1 MKTITALAALIGLS
15 AMPIPL
21 MAQAQ
26 APAISAETQVNAL
39 EALFG
44 VHDGFRRSHAKG
56 ICASG
61 NFVGNTVGRTLT
73 SASAFS
79 GDKIPVVARFSVG
92 GGNPKASDK
101 GKSARGLALQ
111 FTLPKGERW
120 LMSNLSAPVFF
131 VSKPEQFEGF
141 LTARVPDPATG
152 KPDPVK
158 LRAFNDANA
167 ETLLQAAYFAS
178 NPVPASYAAVNY
190 WGVHAFEFI
199 SAQGQSQ
206 FVRWQF
212 VPEKGTLG
220 LTDDEVKSLPTDFLA
235 GELGNRLAQAPVV
248 FDFKLQLAEKGDTL
262 TDPTKVWP
270 ENRLVLPAG
279 KLVIDKTQP
288 SAACDAI
295 TFIPLVLPNGI
306 KPSADPVLRA
316 RSASYVTSLTRS
328 HRAAP
333 PAAKQP

>member
-1 MKTITALAALIGLS
+1 MKTITSLAALIGLS

-26 APAISAETQVNAL
+26 GVPAETQVNAL

-61 NFVGNTVGRTLT
+61 YFVGNTVGRSLT

-131 VSKPEQFEGF
+131 VSRPEQFEGF
-141 LTARVPDPATG
+141 LTARLPDPATG

-158 LRAFNDANA
+158 LKAFNDANA
-167 ETLLQAAYFAS
+167 ETLLQSAYFAS

-220 LTDDEVKSLPTDFLA
+220 LTDDAGRGAEATLA
-235 GELGNRLAQAPVV
+235 LLGL
-248 FDFKLQLAEKGDTL
+248 L
-262 TDPTKVWP
+262 
-270 ENRLVLPAG
+270 
-279 KLVIDKTQP
+279 
-288 SAACDAI
+288 
-295 TFIPLVLPNGI
+295 
-306 KPSADPVLRA
+306 
-316 RSASYVTSLTRS
+316 
-328 HRAAP
+328 AP
-333 PAAKQP
+333 PTP